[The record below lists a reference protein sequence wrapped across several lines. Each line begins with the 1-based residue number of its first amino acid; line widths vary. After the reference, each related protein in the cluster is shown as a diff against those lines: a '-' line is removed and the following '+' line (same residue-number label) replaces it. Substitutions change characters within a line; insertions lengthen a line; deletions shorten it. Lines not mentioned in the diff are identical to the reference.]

1 MEKKPCNVALGRFQP
16 FTKGHLQM
24 LKDGFD
30 KNGYPAVV
38 FMIANKKFDS
48 KHPFS
53 DELIAKE
60 MAIVKKNYDFV
71 AETVP
76 ATSADIVK
84 IGQKLAEMGYEA
96 HLWLCGDDR
105 EAAFKRQAE
114 NPKYRE
120 QGQFPDDFTTYTG
133 TGRTEGVSGTAV
145 RESIKADDKKK
156 FESLMPKGTSDMF
169 DEFKEAISQVKE
181 SMKDLENYI
190 RIYEA
195 QHHVDTAQVKDFY
208 QWACAGEMPD
218 GKAEKDII
226 NADNCEVLLDNGWFD
241 NFKDTKEIADWF
253 KKNWEEQIK
262 VMSDETSNDW
272 EVSFKLDKD
281 EFAAAFQTYFG
292 GEFEE

>member
-60 MAIVKKNYDFV
+60 MDIVKKNYDFV

-156 FESLMPKGTSDMF
+156 FESLMPKGTSAMF
-169 DEFKEAISQVKE
+169 EEFKEAILQVKE
-181 SMKDLENYI
+181 SMRDLENYI
-190 RIYEA
+190 RIYESK
-195 QHHVDTAQVKDFY
+195 HHVDTAQVKDFY

-226 NADNCEVLLDNGWFD
+226 NADDCEGLLDNGWFD
-241 NFKDTKEIADWF
+241 NFEDTKEIADWF

-262 VMSDETSNDW
+262 VKSDETPNDW
-272 EVSFKLDKD
+272 EVSFKLGKDK
-281 EFAAAFQTYFG
+281 FAAAFLTYFG

>member
-1 MEKKPCNVALGRFQP
+1 M
-16 FTKGHLQM
+16 LQ
-24 LKDGFD
+24 DGFD
-30 KNGYPAVV
+30 KNGYPAIV

-60 MAIVKKNYDFV
+60 MEIVKKNYKFV
-71 AETVP
+71 EETVP
-76 ATSADIVK
+76 AGSADIVK

-156 FESLMPKGTSDMF
+156 FESLMPKGTSVMF
-169 DEFKEAISQVKE
+169 DEFKEAIFNIKE
-181 SMKDLENYI
+181 SMKKLSEYI
-190 RIYEA
+190 KIYEA
-195 QHHVDTAQVKDFY
+195 KHHVDTAQVKDFY
-208 QWACAGEMPD
+208 QWACACEMPD

-226 NADNCEVLLDNGWFD
+226 NADACEVLLDNGWFD
-241 NFKDTKEIADWF
+241 NFKGTKEIADWF

-262 VMSDETSNDW
+262 VKSEETDQDW
-272 EVSFKLDKD
+272 EVSFKLGND
-281 EFAAAFQTYFG
+281 EFSAAFQTYFG
-292 GEFEE
+292 DEFKE

>member
-1 MEKKPCNVALGRFQP
+1 MSKKPCNVALGRFQP

-24 LKDGFD
+24 LKDGYD

-60 MAIVKKNYDFV
+60 MEIVKKKYKFV
-71 AETVP
+71 ADTVP
-76 ATSADIVK
+76 ATNADIVK

-105 EAAFKRQAE
+105 EAQFKRQAE

-145 RESIKADDKKK
+145 RNALKADNKK
-156 FESLMPKGTSDMF
+156 
-169 DEFKEAISQVKE
+169 EFKKLVPDGVDVLFDDLKKEIDAVKE
-181 SMKDLENYI
+181 SMKNLVEYI
-190 RIYEA
+190 KIYEA
-195 QHHVDTAQVKDFY
+195 KHHVDQTTVGDFY
-208 QWACAGEMPD
+208 KWYIDSEMPD
-218 GKAEKDII
+218 GKHDKPEA
-226 NADNCEVLLDNGWFD
+226 
-241 NFKDTKEIADWF
+241 TKEGAQHIIDNSIPGMLDTAKEVAELFNNHWNDNIKVTSRDTDEMWEIDLQVGKQKITVMAQTAYGDIAD
-253 KKNWEEQIK
+253 E
-262 VMSDETSNDW
+262 
-272 EVSFKLDKD
+272 
-281 EFAAAFQTYFG
+281 
-292 GEFEE
+292 

>member
-1 MEKKPCNVALGRFQP
+1 
-16 FTKGHLQM
+16 M

-60 MAIVKKNYDFV
+60 MDIVKKNYKFV

-105 EAAFKRQAE
+105 EAQFKRQAE

-145 RESIKADDKKK
+145 RNALKANDKEAFIK
-156 FESLMPKGTSDMF
+156 LVPKGVDKLF
-169 DEFKEAISQVKE
+169 DDLKSEIDKVQE
-181 SMKDLENYI
+181 SMKSLSNYI
-190 RIYEA
+190 KMFEA
-195 QHHVDTAQVKDFY
+195 QQTQSEELHHEIGLALQQFGNIKNGFKMAKEDDIKDAMYQAGFDYDEENSDDDKMVFVGEYIDTDYEVTLFIKDRVAGKVK
-208 QWACAGEMPD
+208 
-218 GKAEKDII
+218 IS
-226 NADNCEVLLDNGWFD
+226 
-241 NFKDTKEIADWF
+241 NFNEIEA
-253 KKNWEEQIK
+253 
-262 VMSDETSNDW
+262 
-272 EVSFKLDKD
+272 
-281 EFAAAFQTYFG
+281 
-292 GEFEE
+292 